1 MNSRQAAVPGGPEAQ
16 TAACCS
22 QGCSVGYSRSQY
34 MSPLDRLEA
43 IPQSGWGSA
52 ARSGWGSGSSYS
64 QDGWS
69 RTGEPNGYKNRN
81 SDDPYRD
88 SQRGYHNQQQQQY
101 SWRRPDSANPHAIG
115 DGGRSYRNIPEGFQD
130 SRSFLK
136 TPSHRSRYFANDGSS
151 TWNRGDGG
159 RADRDKN
166 WRHRGSVSEYHRGP
180 GRGTGAEGHH
190 QGGQSNTG
198 WSS

>member
-16 TAACCS
+16 TAACRG
-22 QGCSVGYSRSQY
+22 QGRSKGYSINQY

-43 IPQSGWGSA
+43 CPQSGWGSA
-52 ARSGWGSGSSYS
+52 ARSGWGSRSAYS
-64 QDGWS
+64 QDRWS
-69 RTGEPNGYKNRN
+69 RTAEPNGYKNRN
-81 SDDPYRD
+81 RAEPYRD
-88 SQRGYHNQQQQQY
+88 PQRGYCNQQQQQY

-115 DGGRSYRNIPEGFQD
+115 DGGRNYRDIPEGFQD

-136 TPSHRSRYFANDGSS
+136 TPSHSSRHFANDGSS
-151 TWNRGDGG
+151 TWNRNDRG

-166 WRHRGSVSEYHRGP
+166 WRHGGSVSEDHRGP
-180 GRGTGAEGHH
+180 WRGTGVEGHR
-190 QGGQSNTG
+190 QGGQSDTG